1 MKTVPV
7 TKEQFPVF
15 HRLLTDYYRDGEDAQ
30 TPQEELDGFIE
41 MLFELRTKGAV
52 SGCIAYEKDA
62 LGFIIYGLDTKDFP
76 FSNKPG
82 CGTIL
87 EIGVVPSARGSGLG
101 RMLAKYA
108 EEAMDCEKY
117 YVCAYG
123 PAESFWKKCSYRDTG
138 EIASNGLKIFEK
150 MRGKTDHTSR
160 FDGKGEIYAKA
171 RPKYAAGLFE
181 YLKNTL
187 NIGAGSVFAD
197 VGSGTGRFAEQL
209 LECGYK
215 VFAVEPNG
223 DMRRQA
229 EEKLSRNESFVSVS
243 GSDRNMNLPDKSVD
257 IVCAAQA
264 FHWVDGEACA
274 AFSVGGDQR
283 IWRGQHA
290 DLRPPRLHRPSA
302 VLVVFPEGD
311 RHRIFGVSA

>member
-41 MLFELRTKGAV
+41 MLFELCTEGAV

-62 LGFIIYGLDTKDFP
+62 LGFVIYGLDTKDFP

-101 RMLAKYA
+101 RILAKYA

-150 MRGKTDHTSR
+150 MRTV
-160 FDGKGEIYAKA
+160 
-171 RPKYAAGLFE
+171 E
-181 YLKNTL
+181 YFKREVLCKE
-187 NIGAGSVFAD
+187 
-197 VGSGTGRFAEQL
+197 EQ
-209 LECGYK
+209 
-215 VFAVEPNG
+215 
-223 DMRRQA
+223 
-229 EEKLSRNESFVSVS
+229 EEKA
-243 GSDRNMNLPDKSVD
+243 PKK
-257 IVCAAQA
+257 Q
-264 FHWVDGEACA
+264 
-274 AFSVGGDQR
+274 
-283 IWRGQHA
+283 
-290 DLRPPRLHRPSA
+290 
-302 VLVVFPEGD
+302 
-311 RHRIFGVSA
+311 

>member
-1 MKTVPV
+1 
-7 TKEQFPVF
+7 
-15 HRLLTDYYRDGEDAQ
+15 
-30 TPQEELDGFIE
+30 
-41 MLFELRTKGAV
+41 
-52 SGCIAYEKDA
+52 
-62 LGFIIYGLDTKDFP
+62 
-76 FSNKPG
+76 
-82 CGTIL
+82 
-87 EIGVVPSARGSGLG
+87 
-101 RMLAKYA
+101 
-108 EEAMDCEKY
+108 
-117 YVCAYG
+117 
-123 PAESFWKKCSYRDTG
+123 
-138 EIASNGLKIFEK
+138 

-264 FHWVDGEACA
+264 FHWFDGEACA